1 MSDLGFKRNEEKHKQ
16 NDDYGAVVSRLLK
29 YLYKQLKAGQP
40 PEPEMLRHDSRL
52 CMVIEYYWK
61 YIIVNMQEQGLIRG
75 LVKNKERDEYENLPD
90 QLKNVEI
97 TPDGITLLANTA
109 NRVNQLVMG
118 LFKLG

>member
-1 MSDLGFKRNEEKHKQ
+1 MTDMCFKRNEEKHKP

-52 CMVIEYYWK
+52 CMINEYYWE
-61 YIIVNMQEQGLIRG
+61 YIIVSMQEQGLIRG
-75 LVKNKERDEYENLPD
+75 LVKNEDRNEYENLPD
-90 QLKNVEI
+90 QLKNVQI
-97 TPDGITLLANTA
+97 TPDGITLLVNTA
-109 NRVNQLVMG
+109 NRVNQIFKG